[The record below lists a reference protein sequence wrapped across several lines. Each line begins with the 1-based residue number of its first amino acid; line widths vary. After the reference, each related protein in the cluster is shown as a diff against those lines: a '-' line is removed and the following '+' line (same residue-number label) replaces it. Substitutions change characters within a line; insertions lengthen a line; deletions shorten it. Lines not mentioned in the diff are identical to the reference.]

1 MFWFYTQNKANSKK
15 ELALS
20 ASSLTF
26 LASGSSLDLNI
37 ISNIPQDEITYEVN
51 STGIFTV
58 TRSGYKLTIETD
70 NLGATVTP
78 QQSSTLTV
86 KARNLTAT
94 CTLIREANYI
104 KSLKIGGGSTT
115 SFIPST
121 ITYSAAGGSNPFTGW
136 AVYTSGGQTC
146 ITTWAAGDWVLS
158 QSYFSKTLSN
168 GIVTVTGEYRGTTVG
183 SSRTGTLTV
192 NLKSAA
198 TENKQLS
205 TSVTL
210 TQAKNTKAY
219 GAITISDFHYPIAD
233 ASSTTSSPVIA
244 TSQAVSYSSGAKNT
258 ENITGTRSFA
268 ISGLSPTYVTLDYST
283 GVLTWKQNTS
293 DSSRSVII
301 SFTVTAN
308 GQSAN
313 NSYNASQSAGSKTY
327 SNVTVSLSYS
337 KIPVKGGTV
346 TPTISYS
353 QTWGWNGATTGGGT
367 ITTGGT
373 VTYSGATSSNGS
385 VTADSKKSTLSGVTD
400 VATVTAKVSLNGKE
414 GTATY
419 TVQQAENKRESVVI
433 RAAGNFGDPNTF
445 FPASGNTIYYTAC
458 FTLTTDWKTEYV
470 EIPLSAWSLSS
481 TEGFVL
487 KGSYYVNV
495 TAANRGSTLGDAR
508 STTLKFSYYGL
519 SAELLLTQE
528 ANTRKATS
536 TTGGTITYSNITAGA
551 ITNATIPAK
560 GGSATATAGVG
571 KQPWSKSQVTTTY
584 TYTSG
589 ATKDEVTSSA
599 TSGTNNVNPSISS
612 INATASSK
620 GTVVS
625 NQTVVKSQAVT
636 WSANGKSA
644 SGTMYIYQQENKV
657 VSTEYAIP
665 VISTFTY
672 PDIPAKGGTVTP
684 TLVWSQTAED
694 TYTSEQSKDRT
705 ITTGGTVTYSGATSS
720 NGSVTAD
727 SKKSTLSGV
736 TDVATVTAKVSLN
749 GKEGTATYTVQQA
762 ENKRESVVIRA
773 AGNFGDPNTF
783 FPASGNTIYY
793 TACFT
798 LTTDWKTEYV
808 EIPLSAWSLSST
820 EGFVL
825 KGSYYVNVTAANR
838 GSTLGDARSTTL
850 KFSYYGLS
858 AELLLTQEANTRK
871 ATSTTGGTITYSN
884 ITAGAIT
891 NATIPAKGGSATAT
905 AGVGKQPWSKSQV
918 TTTYTYTSGATK
930 DEVTSSATSGT
941 NNVNPSIS
949 SINATASSKGT
960 VVSNQ
965 TVVKSQ
971 AVTWSANGKSASGT
985 MYIYQQENKVV
996 STEYAIP
1003 VISTFTYPDIPA
1015 KGGTVTPTLVW
1026 SQTAEDTYTS
1036 EQSKD
1041 RTITTGGTVTYSGSA
1056 VNFQNGSYT
1065 QGTKGTTESA
1075 RNKCITATVT
1085 VVINNRTGTK
1095 TTDIYQAANTKT
1107 TTYSD
1112 ITITAFGYSEA
1123 PASGSTL
1130 SPTLSYKQTKTDS
1143 YTSEASV
1150 PTTITSGASI
1160 AYSGNGVNTSTGAVT
1175 VPSRGT
1181 VEGSR
1186 TGYTSST
1193 VTVSNSGKTAKSTV
1207 TVFQAA
1213 NEVTSKKITPRT
1225 PVPQTDTLPATN
1237 AYYSYN
1243 SGECDLV
1250 YKYSSGASK
1259 VEMSI
1264 GEPGVSQYG
1273 LGITFQLV
1281 DSSDSN
1287 ISAAGNNVTFGTNT
1301 TTSERYAIVN
1311 MKFISNESDWESD
1324 IYQIRIT
1331 QEAKSGPGT
1340 LTVKFLGTSPQI
1352 SWYVTMSIGTGIVV
1366 TGPTRYTVQS
1376 SINGFNILETELAVL
1391 LYINPGSGNIYV
1403 NLSATSGGSVSYKA
1417 TLTQVQATSLNNGTN
1432 ISILAARTV

>member
-210 TQAKNTKAY
+210 TQAENTKAY

-433 RAAGNFGDPNTF
+433 RAAGNFGDPDTF
-445 FPASGNTIYYTAC
+445 FPASGNTIYYTAY
-458 FTLTTDWKTEYV
+458 FTLTTDW
-470 EIPLSAWSLSS
+470 
-481 TEGFVL
+481 
-487 KGSYYVNV
+487 
-495 TAANRGSTLGDAR
+495 
-508 STTLKFSYYGL
+508 
-519 SAELLLTQE
+519 Q
-528 ANTRKATS
+528 
-536 TTGGTITYSNITAGA
+536 
-551 ITNATIPAK
+551 
-560 GGSATATAGVG
+560 
-571 KQPWSKSQVTTTY
+571 
-584 TYTSG
+584 
-589 ATKDEVTSSA
+589 
-599 TSGTNNVNPSISS
+599 
-612 INATASSK
+612 
-620 GTVVS
+620 
-625 NQTVVKSQAVT
+625 
-636 WSANGKSA
+636 
-644 SGTMYIYQQENKV
+644 
-657 VSTEYAIP
+657 TEYAE
-665 VISTFTY
+665 V
-672 PDIPAKGGTVTP
+672 
-684 TLVWSQTAED
+684 
-694 TYTSEQSKDRT
+694 
-705 ITTGGTVTYSGATSS
+705 
-720 NGSVTAD
+720 
-727 SKKSTLSGV
+727 
-736 TDVATVTAKVSLN
+736 
-749 GKEGTATYTVQQA
+749 
-762 ENKRESVVIRA
+762 
-773 AGNFGDPNTF
+773 
-783 FPASGNTIYY
+783 
-793 TACFT
+793 
-798 LTTDWKTEYV
+798 
-808 EIPLSAWSLSST
+808 PLSAWSLSST

-1391 LYINPGSGNIYV
+1391 LDINPGSGNIYV

-1432 ISILAARTV
+1432 ISIFAVQTV

>member
-205 TSVTL
+205 ASVTL
-210 TQAKNTKAY
+210 TQAENKKSY
-219 GAITISDFHYPIAD
+219 GGLTVNDFHYPE
-233 ASSTTSSPVIA
+233 ASSNSTTSTPVVVVTQA
-244 TSQAVSYSSGAKNT
+244 TSYSSGAKSS
-258 ENITGTRSFA
+258 EEVIGERKFV
-268 ISGLSPTYVTLDYST
+268 ISGTVPSYVSINSST
-283 GVLTWKQNTS
+283 GVLTWQSNTS
-293 DSSRSVII
+293 GSTRSVIV
-301 SFTVTAN
+301 SLTVTAN
-308 GQSAN
+308 GYDVN
-313 NSYNASQSAGSKTY
+313 NTYNASQSAGVKTY
-327 SNVTVSLSYS
+327 SNVTVSLKYS
-337 KIPVKGGTV
+337 QIPAKGGTV

-373 VTYSGATSSNGS
+373 VTYSGASSSNGA
-385 VTADSKKSTLSGVTD
+385 VTAASKGRTLSGVTT
-400 VATVTAKVSLNGKE
+400 VATVTVKVSLNGKE
-414 GTATY
+414 GSATY
-419 TVQQAENKRESVVI
+419 SVQQEENKCESVRI
-433 RAAGNFGDPNTF
+433 LNAGNFDSPTTSYL
-445 FPASGNTIYYTAC
+445 ASGQTSYYTAY
-458 FTLTTDWKTEYV
+458 FTLSAGDNREFS

-481 TEGFVL
+481 TDGFVL

-495 TAANRGSTLGDAR
+495 TATNRGSTIGDAR
-508 STTLKFSYYGL
+508 STTLKITYQGV
-519 SAELLLTQE
+519 SAQLTLTQE
-528 ANTRKATS
+528 ANKYTSVEIKHISDYASPQLSFEAKGGSSAYTALFTTTAGTSDIETTLVPYSAWSISSTDGFTMSSGSTGGYYVNISAANRGTVLGNARTTVLKVTYSGVSSQITLTQAENTREATS
-536 TTGGTITYSNITAGA
+536 VSGGTLTYSNITAGT
-551 ITNATIPAK
+551 ITNVTIPAK
-560 GGSATATAGVG
+560 GGSATATAGKG
-571 KQPWSKSQVTTTY
+571 KQPWQRSQEWTTY
-584 TYTSG
+584 TYSSG
-589 ATKDEVTSSA
+589 ATKDEVTGLA
-599 TSGTNNVNPSISS
+599 TSGTNDVNPSVAS
-612 INATASSK
+612 IT
-620 GTVVS
+620 
-625 NQTVVKSQAVT
+625 
-636 WSANGKSA
+636 
-644 SGTMYIYQQENKV
+644 
-657 VSTEYAIP
+657 
-665 VISTFTY
+665 
-672 PDIPAKGGTVTP
+672 
-684 TLVWSQTAED
+684 
-694 TYTSEQSKDRT
+694 
-705 ITTGGTVTYSGATSS
+705 
-720 NGSVTAD
+720 
-727 SKKSTLSGV
+727 
-736 TDVATVTAKVSLN
+736 
-749 GKEGTATYTVQQA
+749 
-762 ENKRESVVIRA
+762 
-773 AGNFGDPNTF
+773 
-783 FPASGNTIYY
+783 
-793 TACFT
+793 
-798 LTTDWKTEYV
+798 
-808 EIPLSAWSLSST
+808 
-820 EGFVL
+820 
-825 KGSYYVNVTAANR
+825 
-838 GSTLGDARSTTL
+838 
-850 KFSYYGLS
+850 
-858 AELLLTQEANTRK
+858 
-871 ATSTTGGTITYSN
+871 
-884 ITAGAIT
+884 
-891 NATIPAKGGSATAT
+891 ATAT
-905 AGVGKQPWSKSQV
+905 
-918 TTTYTYTSGATK
+918 
-930 DEVTSSATSGT
+930 
-941 NNVNPSIS
+941 
-949 SINATASSKGT
+949 SKG
-960 VVSNQ
+960 VIVSNQ

-1143 YTSEASV
+1143 YTSGASV

-1160 AYSGNGVNTSTGAVT
+1160 VYSGNGVNTSTGAVT

-1193 VTVSNSGKTAKSTV
+1193 VTVSNNRKTAKSTV

-1225 PVPQTDTLPATN
+1225 TVPQTDTLPATN

-1243 SGECDLV
+1243 FGECDLV

-1264 GEPGVSQYG
+1264 GEPGASQYG
-1273 LGITFQLV
+1273 LGVTFQLV
-1281 DSSDSN
+1281 DSSDDN
-1287 ISAAGNNVTFGTNT
+1287 ISAAGNNVTFGINT

-1311 MKFISNESDWESD
+1311 MKFISNESGWESD

-1340 LTVKFLGTSPQI
+1340 LTIKFLGTSPQI
-1352 SWYVTMSIGTGIVV
+1352 AWYVTMSVSTGIVV

-1376 SINGFNILETELAVL
+1376 SLNGFNILENELAVL
-1391 LYINPGSGNIYV
+1391 LAMNPGSGNIYV

-1417 TLTQVQATSLNNGTN
+1417 TLTQVQATSLINGTN
-1432 ISILAARTV
+1432 ISIFAVQTV

>member
-205 TSVTL
+205 AQVTL
-210 TQAKNTKAY
+210 TQAENTKAY
-219 GAITISDFHYPIAD
+219 GAITISDFHYPE
-233 ASSTTSSPVIA
+233 ASATANATSSPVIA
-244 TSQAVSYSSGAKNT
+244 TSQVVSYSSGAKST
-258 ENITGTRSFA
+258 EGITGTRSFA

-293 DSSRSVII
+293 GSSRSVII

-313 NSYNASQSAGSKTY
+313 NSYNASQSAGVKTY

-337 KIPVKGGTV
+337 KIPAGGGTV
-346 TPTISYS
+346 SPTISYS
-353 QTWGWNGATTGGGT
+353 QTWGWNGSTTGGGT

-373 VTYSGATSSNGS
+373 ITYSGANGSNGA
-385 VTADSKKSTLSGVTD
+385 VTAASKGRNISGVTT
-400 VATVTAKVSLNGKE
+400 VATVTARVSLNGKE

-419 TVQQAENKRESVVI
+419 AVQQAENKCESVRI
-433 RAAGNFGDPNTF
+433 LRAGDFQAPTTSFSAAGGAGD
-445 FPASGNTIYYTAC
+445 YTAY
-458 FTLTTDWKTEYV
+458 FTMSAGDNREFY
-470 EIPLSAWSLSS
+470 EIPLSAWTLSS
-481 TEGFVL
+481 TDGFKITGNYFV
-487 KGSYYVNV
+487 KV
-495 TAANRGSTLGDAR
+495 TVSNRGSTLGDAR
-508 STTLKFSYYGL
+508 STTLKITYQGV
-519 SAELLLTQE
+519 SAQLTLTQE
-528 ANTRKATS
+528 ANKYTSVEIKHISDYASPQLSFEAKGGSSAYTALFTTTAGTSGIETTLVPYSAWSISSTDGFTMSSGSTGGYYVNISVANRGTVLGNARTTVLKVTYSGVSSQITLTQAENTREATS
-536 TTGGTITYSNITAGA
+536 VSGGTLTYSNITAGT
-551 ITNATIPAK
+551 ITNVTIPAK
-560 GGSATATAGVG
+560 GGSATATAGKG
-571 KQPWSKSQVTTTY
+571 KQPWQRSQEWTTY
-584 TYTSG
+584 TYSSG
-589 ATKDEVTSSA
+589 ATKDEVTGLA
-599 TSGTNNVNPSISS
+599 TSGTNDVSPSVAS
-612 INATASSK
+612 I
-620 GTVVS
+620 
-625 NQTVVKSQAVT
+625 
-636 WSANGKSA
+636 
-644 SGTMYIYQQENKV
+644 
-657 VSTEYAIP
+657 
-665 VISTFTY
+665 
-672 PDIPAKGGTVTP
+672 
-684 TLVWSQTAED
+684 
-694 TYTSEQSKDRT
+694 
-705 ITTGGTVTYSGATSS
+705 
-720 NGSVTAD
+720 
-727 SKKSTLSGV
+727 
-736 TDVATVTAKVSLN
+736 
-749 GKEGTATYTVQQA
+749 
-762 ENKRESVVIRA
+762 
-773 AGNFGDPNTF
+773 
-783 FPASGNTIYY
+783 
-793 TACFT
+793 
-798 LTTDWKTEYV
+798 
-808 EIPLSAWSLSST
+808 
-820 EGFVL
+820 
-825 KGSYYVNVTAANR
+825 
-838 GSTLGDARSTTL
+838 
-850 KFSYYGLS
+850 
-858 AELLLTQEANTRK
+858 
-871 ATSTTGGTITYSN
+871 
-884 ITAGAIT
+884 
-891 NATIPAKGGSATAT
+891 TAT
-905 AGVGKQPWSKSQV
+905 A
-918 TTTYTYTSGATK
+918 A
-930 DEVTSSATSGT
+930 
-941 NNVNPSIS
+941 
-949 SINATASSKGT
+949 SKG
-960 VVSNQ
+960 VVASNQ

-1085 VVINNRTGTK
+1085 VVVNGRTGTK

-1112 ITITAFGYSEA
+1112 ITITAFGYPEI
-1123 PASGSTL
+1123 PAGGSTVFPSL
-1130 SPTLSYKQTKTDS
+1130 LYEQTKTDS
-1143 YTSEASV
+1143 YSSGASV
-1150 PTTITSGASI
+1150 PTKLTDGGKITYSGAS
-1160 AYSGNGVNTSTGAVT
+1160 NNTSGSVT
-1175 VPSRGT
+1175 ASSRGT
-1181 VEGSR
+1181 TEGPR
-1186 TGYTSST
+1186 KGVADVT
-1193 VTVSNSGKTAKSTV
+1193 VTVSLNSKTTSNKV
-1207 TVFQAA
+1207 TVYQAA

-1225 PVPQTDTLPATN
+1225 TVPQTDTLPATN
-1237 AYYSYN
+1237 THYSYN

-1264 GEPGVSQYG
+1264 GEPGASQYG
-1273 LGITFQLV
+1273 LGVTFQLV
-1281 DSSDSN
+1281 DSSDDN
-1287 ISAAGNNVTFGTNT
+1287 ISAAGNNVTFGINT

-1311 MKFISNESDWESD
+1311 MKFISNESGWESD

-1340 LTVKFLGTSPQI
+1340 LTIKFLGTSPQI
-1352 SWYVTMSIGTGIVV
+1352 AWYVTMSVSTGIVV

-1376 SINGFNILETELAVL
+1376 SLNGFNILENELAVL
-1391 LYINPGSGNIYV
+1391 LAINPGSGNIYV

-1432 ISILAARTV
+1432 ISIFAAQTV

>member
-210 TQAKNTKAY
+210 TQAENTKAY

-433 RAAGNFGDPNTF
+433 RAAGNFGDPDTF
-445 FPASGNTIYYTAC
+445 FPASGNTIYYTAY
-458 FTLTTDWKTEYV
+458 FTLTTDW
-470 EIPLSAWSLSS
+470 
-481 TEGFVL
+481 
-487 KGSYYVNV
+487 
-495 TAANRGSTLGDAR
+495 
-508 STTLKFSYYGL
+508 
-519 SAELLLTQE
+519 Q
-528 ANTRKATS
+528 
-536 TTGGTITYSNITAGA
+536 
-551 ITNATIPAK
+551 
-560 GGSATATAGVG
+560 
-571 KQPWSKSQVTTTY
+571 
-584 TYTSG
+584 
-589 ATKDEVTSSA
+589 
-599 TSGTNNVNPSISS
+599 
-612 INATASSK
+612 
-620 GTVVS
+620 
-625 NQTVVKSQAVT
+625 
-636 WSANGKSA
+636 
-644 SGTMYIYQQENKV
+644 
-657 VSTEYAIP
+657 TEYAE
-665 VISTFTY
+665 V
-672 PDIPAKGGTVTP
+672 
-684 TLVWSQTAED
+684 
-694 TYTSEQSKDRT
+694 
-705 ITTGGTVTYSGATSS
+705 
-720 NGSVTAD
+720 
-727 SKKSTLSGV
+727 
-736 TDVATVTAKVSLN
+736 
-749 GKEGTATYTVQQA
+749 
-762 ENKRESVVIRA
+762 
-773 AGNFGDPNTF
+773 
-783 FPASGNTIYY
+783 
-793 TACFT
+793 
-798 LTTDWKTEYV
+798 
-808 EIPLSAWSLSST
+808 PLSAWSLSST

-1237 AYYSYN
+1237 AYYSYD

-1264 GEPGVSQYG
+1264 GEPGASQYG

-1376 SINGFNILETELAVL
+1376 SINGFNILEAELAVL
-1391 LYINPGSGNIYV
+1391 LAINPGSGNIYV

-1432 ISILAARTV
+1432 ISIFAARTV

>member
-210 TQAKNTKAY
+210 TQAENTKAY

-433 RAAGNFGDPNTF
+433 RAAWNFGDPDTF
-445 FPASGNTIYYTAC
+445 FPASGNTIYYTAY
-458 FTLTTDWKTEYV
+458 FTLTTDW
-470 EIPLSAWSLSS
+470 
-481 TEGFVL
+481 
-487 KGSYYVNV
+487 
-495 TAANRGSTLGDAR
+495 
-508 STTLKFSYYGL
+508 
-519 SAELLLTQE
+519 Q
-528 ANTRKATS
+528 
-536 TTGGTITYSNITAGA
+536 
-551 ITNATIPAK
+551 
-560 GGSATATAGVG
+560 
-571 KQPWSKSQVTTTY
+571 
-584 TYTSG
+584 
-589 ATKDEVTSSA
+589 
-599 TSGTNNVNPSISS
+599 
-612 INATASSK
+612 
-620 GTVVS
+620 
-625 NQTVVKSQAVT
+625 
-636 WSANGKSA
+636 
-644 SGTMYIYQQENKV
+644 
-657 VSTEYAIP
+657 TEYAE
-665 VISTFTY
+665 V
-672 PDIPAKGGTVTP
+672 
-684 TLVWSQTAED
+684 
-694 TYTSEQSKDRT
+694 
-705 ITTGGTVTYSGATSS
+705 
-720 NGSVTAD
+720 
-727 SKKSTLSGV
+727 
-736 TDVATVTAKVSLN
+736 
-749 GKEGTATYTVQQA
+749 
-762 ENKRESVVIRA
+762 
-773 AGNFGDPNTF
+773 
-783 FPASGNTIYY
+783 
-793 TACFT
+793 
-798 LTTDWKTEYV
+798 
-808 EIPLSAWSLSST
+808 PLSAWSLSST

-1264 GEPGVSQYG
+1264 GEPGASQYG

-1324 IYQIRIT
+1324 IYQIGIT

-1391 LYINPGSGNIYV
+1391 LGINPGSGNIYV

-1432 ISILAARTV
+1432 ISIFAVQTV

>member
-210 TQAKNTKAY
+210 TQAENTKAY

-433 RAAGNFGDPNTF
+433 RAAGNFGDPDTF
-445 FPASGNTIYYTAC
+445 FPASGNTIYYTAY
-458 FTLTTDWKTEYV
+458 FTLTTDW
-470 EIPLSAWSLSS
+470 
-481 TEGFVL
+481 
-487 KGSYYVNV
+487 
-495 TAANRGSTLGDAR
+495 
-508 STTLKFSYYGL
+508 
-519 SAELLLTQE
+519 Q
-528 ANTRKATS
+528 
-536 TTGGTITYSNITAGA
+536 
-551 ITNATIPAK
+551 
-560 GGSATATAGVG
+560 
-571 KQPWSKSQVTTTY
+571 
-584 TYTSG
+584 
-589 ATKDEVTSSA
+589 
-599 TSGTNNVNPSISS
+599 
-612 INATASSK
+612 
-620 GTVVS
+620 
-625 NQTVVKSQAVT
+625 
-636 WSANGKSA
+636 
-644 SGTMYIYQQENKV
+644 
-657 VSTEYAIP
+657 TEYAE
-665 VISTFTY
+665 V
-672 PDIPAKGGTVTP
+672 
-684 TLVWSQTAED
+684 
-694 TYTSEQSKDRT
+694 
-705 ITTGGTVTYSGATSS
+705 
-720 NGSVTAD
+720 
-727 SKKSTLSGV
+727 
-736 TDVATVTAKVSLN
+736 
-749 GKEGTATYTVQQA
+749 
-762 ENKRESVVIRA
+762 
-773 AGNFGDPNTF
+773 
-783 FPASGNTIYY
+783 
-793 TACFT
+793 
-798 LTTDWKTEYV
+798 
-808 EIPLSAWSLSST
+808 PLSAWSLSST

-1041 RTITTGGTVTYSGSA
+1041 RTITTGGTVTYSGSV

-1264 GEPGVSQYG
+1264 GEPGASQYG

-1391 LYINPGSGNIYV
+1391 LNINPGSGNIYV

-1432 ISILAARTV
+1432 ISIFAVQTV

>member
-158 QSYFSKTLSN
+158 QSYFSKILSN

-198 TENKQLS
+198 TKNKQLS

-210 TQAKNTKAY
+210 TQAENKKSY
-219 GAITISDFHYPIAD
+219 GGLTVNDFHYPK
-233 ASSTTSSPVIA
+233 ASSNSTTSTPVVVVTQA
-244 TSQAVSYSSGAKNT
+244 TSYSSGAKSS
-258 ENITGTRSFA
+258 EEVIGERKFV
-268 ISGLSPTYVTLDYST
+268 ISGTVPSYVSINSST
-283 GVLTWKQNTS
+283 GVLTWQSNTS
-293 DSSRSVII
+293 GSTRSVIV
-301 SFTVTAN
+301 SLTVTAN
-308 GQSAN
+308 GYDVN
-313 NSYNASQSAGSKTY
+313 NSYNASQSAGVKTY
-327 SNVTVSLSYS
+327 SNVTVSLKYS
-337 KIPVKGGTV
+337 QIPAKGGTV

-373 VTYSGATSSNGS
+373 VTYSGATNSNGS
-385 VTADSKKSTLSGVTD
+385 VTADSKKAALSGVTD

-414 GTATY
+414 GTAAY

-433 RAAGNFGDPNTF
+433 RAAGSFEDPVTS
-445 FPASGNTIYYTAC
+445 FPASGNTIYYTAH
-458 FTLTTDWKTEYV
+458 FTLTTEWNTEYS

-487 KGSYYVNV
+487 KGTYYVNV
-495 TAANRGSTLGDAR
+495 TATNRGSTLGDAR

-519 SAELLLTQE
+519 SSQITLTQE
-528 ANTRKATS
+528 ANTRRAVS
-536 TTGGTITYSNITAGA
+536 TTGGTVTYSDITAGT

-571 KQPWSKSQVTTTY
+571 KQPWARSQEFTTY
-584 TYTSG
+584 EYSSG
-589 ATKDEVTSSA
+589 ETKKELT
-599 TSGTNNVNPSISS
+599 GL
-612 INATASSK
+612 AS
-620 GTVVS
+620 
-625 NQTVVKSQAVT
+625 
-636 WSANGKSA
+636 
-644 SGTMYIYQQENKV
+644 
-657 VSTEYAIP
+657 
-665 VISTFTY
+665 
-672 PDIPAKGGTVTP
+672 
-684 TLVWSQTAED
+684 
-694 TYTSEQSKDRT
+694 
-705 ITTGGTVTYSGATSS
+705 
-720 NGSVTAD
+720 
-727 SKKSTLSGV
+727 
-736 TDVATVTAKVSLN
+736 
-749 GKEGTATYTVQQA
+749 
-762 ENKRESVVIRA
+762 
-773 AGNFGDPNTF
+773 
-783 FPASGNTIYY
+783 
-793 TACFT
+793 
-798 LTTDWKTEYV
+798 
-808 EIPLSAWSLSST
+808 
-820 EGFVL
+820 
-825 KGSYYVNVTAANR
+825 
-838 GSTLGDARSTTL
+838 
-850 KFSYYGLS
+850 
-858 AELLLTQEANTRK
+858 
-871 ATSTTGGTITYSN
+871 
-884 ITAGAIT
+884 
-891 NATIPAKGGSATAT
+891 
-905 AGVGKQPWSKSQV
+905 
-918 TTTYTYTSGATK
+918 
-930 DEVTSSATSGT
+930 SGT

-1237 AYYSYN
+1237 AYYSYD

-1264 GEPGVSQYG
+1264 GELGASQYG
-1273 LGITFQLV
+1273 LGVTFQLV
-1281 DSSDSN
+1281 DSSDDN
-1287 ISAAGNNVTFGTNT
+1287 IKASGNNVTFGINT

-1311 MKFISNESDWESD
+1311 MKFISNESDWISD
-1324 IYQIRIT
+1324 IYQIKIT

-1340 LTVKFLGTSPQI
+1340 LTIKFLRTSPQI
-1352 SWYVTMSIGTGIVV
+1352 AWYVTTSIGSNGVVV
-1366 TGPTRYTVQS
+1366 TGPTRYTVTS
-1376 SINGFNILETELAVL
+1376 SLNGFNILENELAVL
-1391 LYINPGSGNIYV
+1391 LAINPGSGNIYV
-1403 NLSATSGGSVSYKA
+1403 NLSATSGGTVSYKA
-1417 TLTQVQATSLNNGTN
+1417 TLSQLQAASLSNGTN
-1432 ISILAARTV
+1432 ISIFAVKNV